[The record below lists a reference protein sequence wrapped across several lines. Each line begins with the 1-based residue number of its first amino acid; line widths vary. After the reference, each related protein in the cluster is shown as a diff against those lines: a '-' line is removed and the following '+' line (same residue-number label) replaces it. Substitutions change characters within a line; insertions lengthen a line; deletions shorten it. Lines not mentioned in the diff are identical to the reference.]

1 MPTDP
6 FEYVP
11 SHRLEGRPHVVVDG
25 SPAEGTTLTLTHWP
39 GFPAAAGTE
48 ADLSAQMAFRYLRS
62 PLSLHGDATAVTN
75 NHYDQDGLVG
85 VFALVDPEAALARE
99 DLLVDV
105 AAAGDFG
112 RYTIRDAARISMVL
126 FGWGD
131 LRRTPFTLPTLPT
144 DDEDRTARLYQE
156 ALPRIPELCDHPDRF
171 RDLWGE
177 EDAALTASEKLL
189 ASGRIE
195 IDERPELDLAIVDV
209 PDDVELY
216 GGHRFAHEW
225 VSGLHPMALYNATRG
240 FTLLV
245 RQGRRYELTYR
256 YESWVQYRSRPVR
269 ARRDLGVLAA
279 ELSDEEPGDATW
291 RYDGSGSLAP
301 NLRLHG
307 ADESAIDP
315 DDFLRRLDAFL
326 ATAPADWDPF
336 ATRD

>member
-1 MPTDP
+1 MTC
-6 FEYVP
+6 
-11 SHRLEGRPHVVVDG
+11 
-25 SPAEGTTLTLTHWP
+25 GT
-39 GFPAAAGTE
+39 
-48 ADLSAQMAFRYLRS
+48 
-62 PLSLHGDATAVTN
+62 
-75 NHYDQDGLVG
+75 
-85 VFALVDPEAALARE
+85 
-99 DLLVDV
+99 
-105 AAAGDFG
+105 
-112 RYTIRDAARISMVL
+112 
-126 FGWGD
+126 
-131 LRRTPFTLPTLPT
+131 RRTRHSP
-144 DDEDRTARLYQE
+144 RARSCW
-156 ALPRIPELCDHPDRF
+156 RRVGS
-171 RDLWGE
+171 RS
-177 EDAALTASEKLL
+177 T
-189 ASGRIE
+189 SG
-195 IDERPELDLAIVDV
+195 PSSNLAIVDV

-315 DDFLRRLDAFL
+315 DEFLRRLDAFRRDRSRRL
-326 ATAPADWDPF
+326 GPLRRPGLSR
-336 ATRD
+336 ATRAAPCACAARPRPRAG